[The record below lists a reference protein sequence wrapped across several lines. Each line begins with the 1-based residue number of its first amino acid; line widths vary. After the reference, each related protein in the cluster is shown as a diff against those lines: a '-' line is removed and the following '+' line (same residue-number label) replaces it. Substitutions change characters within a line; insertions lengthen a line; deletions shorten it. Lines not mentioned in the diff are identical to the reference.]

1 MKLCEI
7 LSTINPFNLV
17 LERVE
22 IKNNGLN
29 KLIDNIFE

>member
-1 MKLCEI
+1 MKLCKI
-7 LSTINPFNLV
+7 LSTKNPFNLV

-29 KLIDNIFE
+29 ILIDNIFE